1 MNLEGRK
8 EEFILQSP
16 ESYGKLI
23 IKDGWVLCP
32 VCGKGKLQKLLPDT
46 TAYHLPR
53 KCKICGH
60 ETILNI
66 EAPAPVS

>member
-46 TAYHLPR
+46 R
-53 KCKICGH
+53 RIICPG
-60 ETILNI
+60 N
-66 EAPAPVS
+66 ASSAGMRPS